1 MKKFAYFGKKFYFC
15 VRAAEPVMRMWGE
28 NVEKIAGKAGFY
40 KNITMNSL

>member
-15 VRAAEPVMRMWGE
+15 VGQSSLRGEKRDE